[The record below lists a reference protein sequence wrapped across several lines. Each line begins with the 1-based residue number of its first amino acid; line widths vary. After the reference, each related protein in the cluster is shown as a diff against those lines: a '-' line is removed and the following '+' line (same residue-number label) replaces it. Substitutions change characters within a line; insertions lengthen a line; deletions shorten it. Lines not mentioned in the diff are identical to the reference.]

1 MSNSKMTKC
10 PKCGEKSLKEIKANV
25 FKCVGCKHRE
35 DLNDPDYG
43 WLMPAIAVGSFTGLM
58 IAIFGFLLINRA
70 TPNNFS
76 TPTRNQTEFAPVPQI
91 VSANIDNIGEAP
103 AQADPKVIA
112 KPIAKAISGNQ
123 VLLEISGKS
132 QEVLLCGLN
141 APTPNSQLFASA
153 TQNLQQLLDR
163 TGTDNLMLTAIT
175 NANGTPIVELY
186 DRRVQVSINAQQVA
200 SGYATSSQVLA
211 KPCRDRVQILANVQ
225 QAQEQQK
232 GMWKP

>member
-1 MSNSKMTKC
+1 
-10 PKCGEKSLKEIKANV
+10 
-25 FKCVGCKHRE
+25 
-35 DLNDPDYG
+35 
-43 WLMPAIAVGSFTGLM
+43 
-58 IAIFGFLLINRA
+58 LL
-70 TPNNFS
+70 
-76 TPTRNQTEFAPVPQI
+76 VI
-91 VSANIDNIGEAP
+91 VSADIGNIGEAP
-103 AQADPKVIA
+103 AQAEPKVIA

-141 APTPNSQLFASA
+141 APTPNSQLFAAA

-186 DRRVQVSINAQQVA
+186 DRRENISINAQQVA
-200 SGYATSSQVLA
+200 SGYTTSSVTLA
-211 KPCRDRVQILANVQ
+211 KSCRDRVQILANVQ